1 MAGNEIGH
9 KTSTEIEHPSLQPD
23 QHESDRS
30 GIIIQLTGTKGE
42 WDSLDDSDFTVTLDR
57 NNQEFLK
64 LKPDSNDMQT
74 DKDKEWALHSP
85 VFHVPLSPSSPGSL
99 GDCSPS
105 SLGFLSPSRQPLGSL
120 VKSLSTEL
128 ELKDTSSLKPR
139 PFISLVKSIST
150 ELSRSSPEVSQSKSD
165 SKLSLHLWTQL
176 TQSKGHNGDSRT
188 APSSPVVLS
197 PTEAKTGFFKVEL
210 EDTCRKL
217 TEAMHEPL
225 SVFSKIMREDSTGR
239 LKHQKS
245 TSSIDSFYSKGLG
258 RSSGELSVTETP
270 MQSCKKVECE
280 ELAVSNQPVRSYR
293 KCIHCRSC
301 HSHSHLSKLEGEEPT
316 EICTNEDAVHDINV
330 TNKSDLAAEHVSEQP
345 CSPVPGMGLGCVAVL
360 SYCYFILPLSS
371 YWSGMF
377 VGLAF
382 GFMLGLLLIRL
393 GLTRHPY
400 SDPSARF
407 NQDTYDWIQGE
418 SKKTTLKGWINEM
431 YAYDPET
438 YHPSLMH
445 SVYATLEGPCIQ
457 LDYPRSN
464 IPRWATFNEPF
475 YNQSFTHSRRFHLDG
490 SKVFLLPPTLAR
502 KRVWNRKYPI
512 CITVARAEE
521 LTEEV
526 EDQQD
531 PHFNEKSALSPS
543 KTNHNTTLY
552 LFARTGREKE
562 EWFHHLCAASMYRNE
577 GQYESDMS
585 VMQEEKSS
593 SSVQVTGSIENISS
607 MSTYDYTTYIA
618 DLISSGLGRSS
629 QCFCHN
635 SKQGSPTEKDQN
647 VCHHGE
653 GMQPV
658 WINALIGRIFWD
670 FLCEKYWSD
679 QVAHKIQRKLSKIR
693 LPYFMDELTVTE
705 LSMGSSMPQITGLF
719 QPQVD
724 ARGLWLHLNIEYTG
738 ALQMTLET
746 KINLSKL
753 GKEEA
758 LKAVKEM
765 QTYHVRSTRSKL
777 AVLADSDEES
787 SSAGSSD
794 EEEVPSTEPQETQG
808 EKGSI
813 PGAESGLS
821 GGSTGRRILRLVDKI
836 AKSRYFQKATENEYI
851 KKKIEE
857 MSNTPLLLTVE
868 VKELSGELAVN
879 IPPPPTDRIWYSFCV
894 PPKLDLRVQ
903 PKLGEREVTFCHVT
917 EWIEKKLQE
926 EFQKVFVLPNMDD
939 IYLPLMNSALE
950 SQPAHQHSPTQPS
963 HCSALGSSETCFMNH
978 SFPLE

>member
-1 MAGNEIGH
+1 MAGNEIEDP
-9 KTSTEIEHPSLQPD
+9 TLWTE
-23 QHESDRS
+23 QHESGRS
-30 GIIIQLTGTKGE
+30 GIVIQLTDSKSE
-42 WDSLDDSDFTVTLDR
+42 WDSLEDDDLTVALNR
-57 NNQEFLK
+57 NSQK
-64 LKPDSNDMQT
+64 VLKPKPSSNDMQT
-74 DKDKEWALHSP
+74 DKDKEWDLHSP

-99 GDCSPS
+99 GDCSSS
-105 SLGFLSPSRQPLGSL
+105 SLGFLSPSHQPLASL

-128 ELKDTSSLKPR
+128 ELKDTSSLRPR

-165 SKLSLHLWTQL
+165 SKLSLKLWTQL

-188 APSSPVVLS
+188 APPSPVDLS
-197 PTEAKTGFFKVEL
+197 PTEAKRSFFKVEL
-210 EDTCRKL
+210 VDTRRKL

-225 SVFSKIMREDSTGR
+225 SVFSKIMREDSTGK

-245 TSSIDSFYSKGLG
+245 TGSIDSFYSKGSG

-270 MQSCKKVECE
+270 RTSCKLECE
-280 ELAVSNQPVRSYR
+280 GLAMSSQPVRPNR

-301 HSHSHLSKLEGEEPT
+301 HSHGKLNKLEAEEPN
-316 EICTNEDAVHDINV
+316 EICTHEDDINL
-330 TNKSDLAAEHVSEQP
+330 TNKSDREVKHASEQP
-345 CSPVPGMGLGCVAVL
+345 CSQVPGMGLSCVAVL
-360 SYCYFILPLSS
+360 SYCFFILPLSS

-382 GFMLGLLLIRL
+382 GFMLGLLLIRFE
-393 GLTRHPY
+393 LTRHHY
-400 SDPSARF
+400 SVPSDRF
-407 NQDTYDWIQGE
+407 NQTTHDWIYDE
-418 SKKTTLKGWINEM
+418 SKINTLKGWINEM

-445 SVYATLEGPCIQ
+445 SVYATLEGSCIR

-464 IPRWATFNEPF
+464 IPWWATFNEPF
-475 YNQSFTHSRRFHLDG
+475 YDHSFTHCRRFHLDG

-512 CITVARAEE
+512 CITAARAEE
-521 LTEEV
+521 LT

-531 PHFNEKSALSPS
+531 PHFNDKSSDLLS
-543 KTNHNTTLY
+543 KTNHDTTLY

-562 EWFHHLCAASMYRNE
+562 QWFHHLRVASLYRND
-577 GQYESDMS
+577 GHNESDIP
-585 VMQEEKSS
+585 VPQKVKSS
-593 SSVQVTGSIENISS
+593 ISMEVTGSTENISS
-607 MSTYDYTTYIA
+607 MSKYDYTTYMT
-618 DLISSGLGRSS
+618 DLISSVQGRSS
-629 QCFCHN
+629 PCFCHN
-635 SKQGSPTEKDQN
+635 SKQSGPTEEDQN
-647 VCHHGE
+647 ACHHRE
-653 GMQPV
+653 GMQPLWV
-658 WINALIGRIFWD
+658 NALIGRIFWD

-679 QVAHKIQRKLSKIR
+679 QVTNKVQRKLCKIR

-705 LSMGSSMPQITGLF
+705 LSMGSCMPQITGLF
-719 QPQVD
+719 QPQVNS
-724 ARGLWLHLNIEYTG
+724 RGLWLQSNIEYTG

-753 GKEEA
+753 GKEEEPKEI
-758 LKAVKEM
+758 LKEM
-765 QTYHVRSTRSKL
+765 QTYHVRNSRSKL

-794 EEEVPSTEPQETQG
+794 EEEVPSTKPQETQG
-808 EKGSI
+808 EKDTI

-821 GGSTGRRILRLVDKI
+821 GGRTGRRILRLVDKI
-836 AKSRYFQKATENEYI
+836 AKSKCFQKATENEYI

-868 VKELSGELAVN
+868 VKELSGELVVN
-879 IPPPPTDRIWYSFCV
+879 IPPPPTDRIWYSFCM

-917 EWIEKKLQE
+917 EWIEKKLE
-926 EFQKVFVLPNMDD
+926 DEFQKAFVFPNMDD
-939 IYLPLMNSALE
+939 IYFPLMHSAFE
-950 SQPAHQHSPTQPS
+950 SQPEAQHSPTQPS
-963 HCSALGSSETCFMNH
+963 HSSALGPTETCVLNH

>member
-1 MAGNEIGH
+1 MAGNEIEDP
-9 KTSTEIEHPSLQPD
+9 TQWTEQNKSG
-23 QHESDRS
+23 RS
-30 GIIIQLTGTKGE
+30 GIVIQLTDSKGE
-42 WDSLDDSDFTVTLDR
+42 WDSLEDDDLTVTLDR
-57 NNQEFLK
+57 NNQKFLK
-64 LKPDSNDMQT
+64 PKSSSNDIQT
-74 DKDKEWALHSP
+74 DKDKEWDLHSP

-99 GDCSPS
+99 GNCSSS
-105 SLGFLSPSRQPLGSL
+105 SLGFLSPSHQPLASL

-176 TQSKGHNGDSRT
+176 TQTKGRNGDSRT
-188 APSSPVVLS
+188 APPSPVDLS
-197 PTEAKTGFFKVEL
+197 PTEAKTSFFKVEL
-210 EDTCRKL
+210 VDTRRKL

-225 SVFSKIMREDSTGR
+225 SVFTKIMREDSPGK

-245 TSSIDSFYSKGLG
+245 TGSIDSFDSKGSG
-258 RSSGELSVTETP
+258 RSSGELLDTETP
-270 MQSCKKVECE
+270 MTSCKLECE
-280 ELAVSNQPVRSYR
+280 GLAMSNQPVKPIK
-293 KCIHCRSC
+293 KCMHCRSC
-301 HSHSHLSKLEGEEPT
+301 HSHGKLNKLEAEEPN
-316 EICTNEDAVHDINV
+316 EICTHEDDTNLS
-330 TNKSDLAAEHVSEQP
+330 NKSDLAVKHLSKQP
-345 CSPVPGMGLGCVAVL
+345 CSQVPGMHLCCVAVL
-360 SYCYFILPLSS
+360 SYCFFILPLSS

-393 GLTRHPY
+393 ELTRHHY
-400 SDPSARF
+400 SVPSDRF
-407 NQDTYDWIQGE
+407 NETTHDWIYGE
-418 SKKTTLKGWINEM
+418 SKIDTLKGWINEM

-445 SVYATLEGPCIQ
+445 SVYATLEGSCIR

-475 YNQSFTHSRRFHLDG
+475 YNQSFTHCRRFHLDG

-512 CITVARAEE
+512 CITAARAEE
-521 LTEEV
+521 IT

-531 PHFNEKSALSPS
+531 PHFNEKSSISLS

-562 EWFHHLCAASMYRNE
+562 QWFHHLRVASLYRNDV
-577 GQYESDMS
+577 QNESDIPVS
-585 VMQEEKSS
+585 QEVKSS
-593 SSVQVTGSIENISS
+593 ISMQVAGSTENISS
-607 MSTYDYTTYIA
+607 MSKYEYTTYMT
-618 DLISSGLGRSS
+618 DLISSVQGRSS
-629 QCFCHN
+629 PCFCHN
-635 SKQGSPTEKDQN
+635 SKQSSPTEKDQN
-647 VCHHGE
+647 ACQGE
-653 GMQPV
+653 GMKPL

-670 FLCEKYWSD
+670 FLCEKNWSD
-679 QVAHKIQRKLSKIR
+679 QVAHKVQCKLSKIR

-705 LSMGSSMPQITGLF
+705 LSMGSCMPQITGLF
-719 QPQVD
+719 KPQVD
-724 ARGLWLHLNIEYTG
+724 ARGLWLQLNIEYTG

-753 GKEEA
+753 GKEEEP
-758 LKAVKEM
+758 KAILKEM
-765 QTYHVRSTRSKL
+765 QTYHVRNTRSKL

-794 EEEVPSTEPQETQG
+794 EEEIPSTKPQETQG
-808 EKGSI
+808 EKDTI

-821 GGSTGRRILRLVDKI
+821 GGRTGRRILRLVDKI
-836 AKSRYFQKATENEYI
+836 AKSKYFQKATENEYI

-868 VKELSGELAVN
+868 VKELSGELLVN
-879 IPPPPTDRIWYSFCV
+879 IPPPPTDRIWYSFCM

-917 EWIEKKLQE
+917 EWIEKKLE
-926 EFQKVFVLPNMDD
+926 DEFQKAFVFPNMDD
-939 IYLPLMNSALE
+939 IYFPLMHSAFE
-950 SQPAHQHSPTQPS
+950 SQPEAQHSPTQPS
-963 HCSALGSSETCFMNH
+963 RSSALGSSETCDPNH